1 MPMSERADTEQGL
14 LIGGEHSTTG
24 RSADVR
30 APYDDSLVGR
40 VSLAG
45 PAEIERAIVSGLEGA
60 AAMRAMPRHARR
72 TILRGI
78 ADGLRADREGY
89 ARTIALEAGK
99 PIVQA
104 RGEVDR
110 AVVTFEL
117 AADEALRLGGELL
130 PLDLEPRAEG
140 YLATVHRMP
149 LGLIA
154 GISPFNFPLNL
165 VAHKVAPAFA
175 AGNAIVLKP
184 ASRTPLSALRLGDS
198 PSNRARRRALSTWSP
213 RTARPVSAS

>member
-1 MPMSERADTEQGL
+1 MA
-14 LIGGEHSTTG
+14 
-24 RSADVR
+24 
-30 APYDDSLVGR
+30 
-40 VSLAG
+40 
-45 PAEIERAIVSGLEGA
+45 
-60 AAMRAMPRHARR
+60 RHARR

-78 ADGLRADREGY
+78 ADGLRAEREGF

-165 VAHKVAPAFA
+165 VAHKVAPALA
-175 AGNAIVLKP
+175 AGNALVLKP
-184 ASRTPLSALRLGDS
+184 ASRTPLSALRLGRLALECGAPRERSTSS
-198 PSNRARRRALSTWSP
+198 PP
-213 RTARPVSAS
+213 TARPARGS